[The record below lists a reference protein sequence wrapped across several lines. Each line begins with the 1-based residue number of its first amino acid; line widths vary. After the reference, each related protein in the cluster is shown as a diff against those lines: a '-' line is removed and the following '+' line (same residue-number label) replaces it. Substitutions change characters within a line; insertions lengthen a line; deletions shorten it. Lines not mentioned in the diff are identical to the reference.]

1 MFIFTEKQKPLFML
15 DLTIETKN
23 KIIKNNIQLA
33 YDEAI
38 KLTID
43 FSEFIRILKKKIQDC
58 EIITSGM
65 DIFIKDK
72 KTQKRVAVIQF

>member
-58 EIITSGM
+58 EITTSGM